1 MSDGWIGLDWM
12 GYPILLW
19 HQEHRSR
26 AMLKIT
32 PKIASFDPNFTFCF
46 PKSHK
51 NPGVGGWVHTFGKS
65 FPNKTVFLGV
75 GFHLN
80 TKHYSVLHKKVC
92 LGLGVQVHVMTKA
105 HKALTVV
112 CDCMQYLVHL
122 AIIVEKNSTYEIFS
136 SKIAHKMC
144 ISRHSWIRA
153 KTV

>member
-1 MSDGWIGLDWM
+1 MADS
-12 GYPILLW
+12 
-19 HQEHRSR
+19 QKRS
-26 AMLKIT
+26 K
-32 PKIASFDPNFTFCF
+32 PNFPFRF

-80 TKHYSVLHKKVC
+80 TKHYSVLHKKVR

-122 AIIVEKNSTYEIFS
+122 ANIVEKNSTYEIFS

-144 ISRHSWIRA
+144 ISRHS
-153 KTV
+153 